1 MPEININFINK
12 KNMETIKL
20 QRVGRNYNGYTAYK
34 DEQGKFYLDL
44 ALAPVSHP
52 TTLYTVCPASDI
64 DGEAGF
70 ELDKPFT
77 ITNPYTEKDIRE
89 YHCRDKYM
97 MLSRIYDDFSA
108 YLGKTGDEEQDKWDC
123 RYHND
128 KFGLWGNSIEE
139 TIEELKRRWNII
151 PEDLKPQWCTIED
164 IATLEQ
170 RAMTMSL

>member
-1 MPEININFINK
+1 
-12 KNMETIKL
+12 METIKL
-20 QRVGRNYNGYTAYK
+20 QRVGRNYNSYTAYK

-44 ALAPVSHP
+44 SQLPVSIP
-52 TTLYTVCPASDI
+52 ANLYGASPADDM
-64 DGEAGF
+64 DGEVGF

-128 KFGLWGNSIEE
+128 KNGLWGDTIEE
-139 TIEELKRRWNII
+139 TLEEIKNRWNAI
-151 PEDLKPQWCTIED
+151 PEDLKPTWCTAED

-170 RAMTMSL
+170 KATTMSL

>member
-1 MPEININFINK
+1 
-12 KNMETIKL
+12 METIKL

-97 MLSRIYDDFSA
+97 MLSRIYDDFSRISW
-108 YLGKTGDEEQDKWDC
+108 QN
-123 RYHND
+123 R
-128 KFGLWGNSIEE
+128 
-139 TIEELKRRWNII
+139 
-151 PEDLKPQWCTIED
+151 
-164 IATLEQ
+164 
-170 RAMTMSL
+170 

>member
-1 MPEININFINK
+1 
-12 KNMETIKL
+12 METIKL
-20 QRVGRNYNGYTAYK
+20 QRVGKNYNGYTAYK

-44 ALAPVSHP
+44 SQLPVSIP
-52 TTLYTVCPASDI
+52 ANLYGASPADDM

-97 MLSRIYDDFSA
+97 MLSRIYEDFSA
-108 YLGKTGDEEQDKWDC
+108 YLGKTGDGEKDKWDC

-128 KFGLWGNSIEE
+128 KNGLWGD
-139 TIEELKRRWNII
+139 TIEDTLEEIKNRWNAI
-151 PEDLKPQWCTIED
+151 PEDLKPTWCTAED

-170 RAMTMSL
+170 KATTISL

>member
-1 MPEININFINK
+1 
-12 KNMETIKL
+12 METIKL

-44 ALAPVSHP
+44 SQLPVSIP
-52 TTLYTVCPASDI
+52 ANLYGASPADDM
-64 DGEAGF
+64 DGETGF

-97 MLSRIYDDFSA
+97 MLSRIYEDFSA
-108 YLGKTGDEEQDKWDC
+108 YLGKTGDEEQDKLDC

-128 KFGLWGNSIEE
+128 KNGLWSDTIEE
-139 TIEELKRRWNII
+139 TLEEIKNCWNAI
-151 PEDLKPQWCTIED
+151 PEDLKPTWCTAED

-170 RAMTMSL
+170 KATTMSL